1 MHRVERLSTVEVM
14 ANRHPVGRSGP
25 APSWRV
31 WFVALVVAAV
41 GATAVSV
48 AWHAE
53 HDTDPTCVVCKLRH
67 QPLAA
72 LSGNLQDSLVKAPEL
87 ATRVTVITWIPSHTD
102 AQVPT
107 RGPPLS

>member
-1 MHRVERLSTVEVM
+1 MHPIERLGTVELMV
-14 ANRHPVGRSGP
+14 NLHPVG
-25 APSWRV
+25 RV
-31 WFVALVVAAV
+31 WFVALAVAVV
-41 GATAVSV
+41 GASAVAV

-53 HDTDPTCVVCKLRH
+53 HDADPNCVVCKLRH

-72 LSGNLQDSLVKAPEL
+72 LSGNLQVSLVDASEL
-87 ATRVTVITWIPSHTD
+87 VMRATVITWIPSQTD